1 MSNRHQF
8 SLNFNFFVKS
18 NFVQF
23 LLRIAFNPIQF
34 FREIDSSQTFFAKS
48 SLFFCETIF
57 LPKFS
62 SRETVKLLQNLKKVN
77 KLLLRTSLR
86 SNLRLNFAAVKQTA
100 ILLAQLEKT
109 RARIFSAQLLSLYE
123 KGVRSLEN
131 FSKTVENPTVSRH
144 PLRRSGTQEKSL
156 KKL

>member
-1 MSNRHQF
+1 MSNRRQF
-8 SLNFNFFVKS
+8 SLNFNFSVKS

-23 LLRIAFNPIQF
+23 LLRIALIQF
-34 FREIDSSQTFFAKS
+34 SFFVKS
-48 SLFFCETIF
+48 ILHRPLSPNLVFFCETIF